1 MSSKLDKAP
10 IVHGEPTNFFAKKPS
25 IFAKPIA
32 QSHTPPTEQ
41 TAAQQIQN
49 MVSTPSQ
56 DNTLPAKKRGRPKLE
71 NYDRKNAKLSLIFSD
86 AQREH
91 LTTALAKYNEI
102 KKDDV
107 FFTPP
112 SMNEFV
118 VTLIFTNPELKKLL
132 NLQ

>member
-1 MSSKLDKAP
+1 MSSKLNNAP

-25 IFAKPIA
+25 IFAKPNE
-32 QSHTPPTEQ
+32 QST
-41 TAAQQIQN
+41 QN
-49 MVSTPSQ
+49 TGSVTTPSQ
-56 DNTLPAKKRGRPKLE
+56 VDISTAKKRGRPKLE
-71 NYDRKNAKLSLIFSD
+71 NHDKKNAKLSLIFSET
-86 AQREH
+86 QREQ

-102 KKDDV
+102 KQDDV

-132 NLQ
+132 SSQ

>member
-1 MSSKLDKAP
+1 MSSKLNNAP
-10 IVHGEPTNFFAKKPS
+10 MVHGEPTNFFAKKPS
-25 IFAKPIA
+25 IFAKPN
-32 QSHTPPTEQ
+32 EQ
-41 TAAQQIQN
+41 AIQN
-49 MVSTPSQ
+49 TVAIPLQ
-56 DNTLPAKKRGRPKLE
+56 ADTLPGKKRGRPKLE
-71 NYDRKNAKLSLIFSD
+71 NHDKKNVKLSLIFSD
-86 AQREH
+86 TQKEH

-132 NLQ
+132 NSL

>member
-1 MSSKLDKAP
+1 MSSKLNNAP

-25 IFAKPIA
+25 IFAKPN
-32 QSHTPPTEQ
+32 EQ
-41 TAAQQIQN
+41 AIQN
-49 MVSTPSQ
+49 TVAIPLQ
-56 DNTLPAKKRGRPKLE
+56 ADTLPAKKRGRPKLE
-71 NYDRKNAKLSLIFSD
+71 NHDKKNVKLSLIFSD
-86 AQREH
+86 TQKEH

-132 NLQ
+132 NSL

>member
-1 MSSKLDKAP
+1 MSSKLNNAP

-25 IFAKPIA
+25 IFAKPNE
-32 QSHTPPTEQ
+32 QST
-41 TAAQQIQN
+41 QN
-49 MVSTPSQ
+49 TIITHSQVDTST
-56 DNTLPAKKRGRPKLE
+56 AKKRGRPKLE
-71 NYDRKNAKLSLIFSD
+71 NHDKKNAKLSLIFSET
-86 AQREH
+86 QREQ

-132 NLQ
+132 SLQ

>member
-25 IFAKPIA
+25 IFAKPSE
-32 QSHTPPTEQ
+32 QPTEQ
-41 TAAQQIQN
+41 PIQN
-49 MVSTPSQ
+49 TVVMPSQ
-56 DNTLPAKKRGRPKLE
+56 VDTLPIKKRGRPKLE

-132 NLQ
+132 SLQ

>member
-1 MSSKLDKAP
+1 MSSKLNNAP

-25 IFAKPIA
+25 IFAKPN
-32 QSHTPPTEQ
+32 EQ
-41 TAAQQIQN
+41 PIQN
-49 MVSTPSQ
+49 TVAIPSQ
-56 DNTLPAKKRGRPKLE
+56 ADTLPIKKRGRPKLE
-71 NYDRKNAKLSLIFSD
+71 NHDKKNAKLSLIFSD
-86 AQREH
+86 TQKEY

-118 VTLIFTNPELKKLL
+118 VTLIFTNPEIKKLL
-132 NLQ
+132 NSL

>member
-1 MSSKLDKAP
+1 MSSKLNNAP

-25 IFAKPIA
+25 IFAKPSE
-32 QSHTPPTEQ
+32 QPTEQ
-41 TAAQQIQN
+41 PIQN
-49 MVSTPSQ
+49 TVVMPSQ
-56 DNTLPAKKRGRPKLE
+56 VDTLPAKKRGRPKLE
-71 NYDRKNAKLSLIFSD
+71 NHDKKNVKLSLIFSD
-86 AQREH
+86 TQKEH

-132 NLQ
+132 NSL